1 EPTQEFREKKSSK
14 LSSFQQNS
22 LPWQKRS
29 KRKSMSWSNV
39 IGTWHDNYFKTRSS
53 EMEKEN
59 QIHETY
65 RKERLQLEDQEDQLR
80 Q

>member
-1 EPTQEFREKKSSK
+1 
-14 LSSFQQNS
+14 
-22 LPWQKRS
+22 
-29 KRKSMSWSNV
+29 MSWSNV

-80 Q
+80 QM